1 MKKFLSLALLMAGA
15 FWLVGCGE
23 PASTPAPAPKVETPA
38 PVTPPPAK
46 EGDMPTEGEPTPP
59 PADKPA
65 DAPKED
71 PAKEDAA
78 KDDAKADSPK
88 EGDAAAEP
96 KKEE

>member
-1 MKKFLSLALLMAGA
+1 MKKFFGLALLMSGA

-38 PVTPPPAK
+38 PVTPPPAAK
-46 EGDMPTEGEPTPP
+46 DGDMPTEGEPTPP

-65 DAPKED
+65 ETPKEDAPKED
-71 PAKEDAA
+71 AP
-78 KDDAKADSPK
+78 KADAPK